1 MNRKMR
7 RELRKNVKE
16 FYHSKV
22 SAKIITKIWRINR
35 Y

>member
-7 RELRKNVKE
+7 RELRKDKY
-16 FYHSKV
+16 FSKNIKFEYKK
-22 SAKIITKIWRINR
+22 SKRTP